1 MVKTAKYFTLLF
13 FIQTT
18 FLGFSIDSTKVKMPT
33 KQKIFA
39 NIFTAA
45 YYNLGTKKPNL
56 GFELSTALLGY
67 RYTKGDKLAF
77 TLIYDVTRTTN
88 GFKVTDIAG
97 NNLPISYFEGSKYTA
112 FLKMAEIKWKFAP
125 RFYLSAGQLLN
136 EQYLTVQDKFWGHRY
151 VMTTM
156 QEMNRMGMP
165 ADFGIRLNYVKK
177 KSFCWSLGANNG
189 NGPFRHQDTLSIIEY
204 TSNVQYYPTKNLM
217 LKFFTGQTPNITTNK
232 IQSIYAAFIAY
243 SQKKYKLGIE
253 YSYTQNPHF
262 VTGNYAGLSVFAIY
276 NWTQKI
282 QSFVRYDYIDHSSV
296 VDFGN
301 MLLLGMQYQI
311 ENNLYIAANYRFWA
325 PTSIQ
330 QLYLSFGA
338 KF

>member
-1 MVKTAKYFTLLF
+1 MIKTIKYFILLF
-13 FIQTT
+13 LIQIN
-18 FLGFSIDSTKVKMPT
+18 LLAFSADSTKT
-33 KQKIFA
+33 AETSTQKIFA
-39 NIFTAA
+39 NIYTAA
-45 YYNLGTKKPNL
+45 YYNFGTKKPNA

-67 RYTKGDKLAF
+67 RYTKGKNLAF

-88 GFKVTDIAG
+88 GFKITDMTG
-97 NNLPISYFEGSKYTA
+97 NSLPVNYFEGSKYTA
-112 FLKMAEIKWKFAP
+112 FLKMAEIKWQFKP
-125 RFYLSAGQLLN
+125 HFYLSAGQLLN
-136 EQYLTVQDKFWGHRY
+136 EQYLTVQDKFWAHRY

-165 ADFGIRLNYVKK
+165 ADFGIRLNYIKK
-177 KSFCWSLGANNG
+177 KTFCASLGANNG

-204 TSNVQYYPTKNLM
+204 TSNLQFYPTKNL
-217 LKFFTGQTPNITTNK
+217 LVKFFTGQTPQLVSNK
-232 IQSIYAAFIAY
+232 VQSIYSAFIAY
-243 SQKKYKLGIE
+243 SQEKYKIGVE

-262 VTGNYAGLSVFAIY
+262 ITGNYSGLSVFAMY
-276 NWTQKI
+276 NWTKNI

-296 VDFGN
+296 IDFGN
-301 MLLLGMQYQI
+301 MFLVGMQYQL
-311 ENNLYIAANYRFWA
+311 ENNFYVSANYRFWA